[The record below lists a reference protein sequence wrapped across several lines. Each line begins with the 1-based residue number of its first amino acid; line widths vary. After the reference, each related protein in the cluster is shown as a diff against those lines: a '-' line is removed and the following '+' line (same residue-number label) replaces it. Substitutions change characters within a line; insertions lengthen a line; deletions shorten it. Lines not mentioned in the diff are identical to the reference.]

1 MAEAVRKKR
10 TRIKKKVQEKCPV
23 EDAKE
28 EDCKEDP
35 LMQELLDTYGDTPLP
50 VLKDEEDQ
58 NVEDERQET
67 EVKEESDLLVD
78 EKSVVKHVEKVVEVS
93 DTVETIFHDDDSLL
107 ADRGNLAEA
116 VKTDVVD
123 DSSAYRVHWEVAP
136 EEPSAPNFE
145 NLRQQ
150 LVQIEPYMEAQRQMK
165 ELMIEDATAKEY
177 SESAICPSAP
187 IIDGGDI
194 QYADVGASAPCL
206 AEDDAIAESEGMS
219 QYPSATAPLLSD
231 PVLSGATYSVDSQ
244 VRIEEESSHIKT
256 KITLSED
263 SVIKPMTDVQ
273 INALYQNN
281 ELEENE
287 KYIIKFLE
295 EERNVPQLEF
305 YELVLNYLRSRTSLI
320 SSQKEL
326 STILEEYRK
335 QMKNI
340 WVFEKRTGTEEGE
353 CEDGRLLT
361 VKHEYEVACFK
372 EEIVT
377 HVAKQLKQSREL
389 LSESYAL
396 HAYTSEMAK
405 LQVEN
410 HMQKILS
417 DCPEFM
423 QVPKNAKIKA
433 SGTNEYNPHMQPHI
447 KKLKMCISVLFAFQR
462 RGVKDQQFIRDTRQ
476 WLTDFVA
483 ILQRFATRSDHLF
496 LLNHILRCPA
506 GVGSWASAYIQ
517 IGGPWETDIIGR
529 VLGCWPLDHSLT
541 VLSTILSPVSSRED
555 FLHHLK
561 QSALPSGDP
570 CDENTGDERA
580 SDTVWVVVDSSGE
593 EEEDPTQLWAM
604 FTENDVVQLLNQVP
618 FKDIFQHM
626 LMIEDVDGSLQYDVS
641 RTSHHG
647 LMKLFACATVLI
659 NLFCKGLSTYSMMRY
674 RGATKRICRPTTAH
688 SRLLNQ
694 VPFKDIFQHMLMIE
708 DVDGSLQYD
717 VSRTS
722 HHGLM
727 KLFAC
732 ATVLINLFCK
742 GLSTYSM
749 MRYRGATKRICRL
762 LRHTVEYVT
771 DHWQNFLLLYQS
783 SPQQISDMNQ
793 ASTHWTSLQVE
804 YDQLF
809 EKAVHSIIS
818 SPRSGAWQFLAV
830 IPYRS
835 VSLSRLWKIV
845 YQIHVGWS
853 EESVQNSEKLSAEK
867 ASYSDWADLVSH
879 SDTRGQ
885 FHDRLMKIEENEA
898 LYLLTA
904 LANMAVERESTE
916 SHFVEVIVNN
926 IFEATFVNE
935 GTREA
940 LSRIGRD
947 LLSSVAS
954 NHPISVSYLL
964 TTTQE
969 KISSVGNMA
978 LYLFRA
984 LPLELWEPSPDDI
997 TCVSHWL
1004 LFTPVASVENQLAR
1018 IVLSKLNWGENTFGM
1033 QLFLPLELH
1042 RRVALTV
1049 LEAHLKVSREMR
1061 QGSLLTEGVKQVTSV
1076 MYAPSAEQVFCD
1088 WSWEIL
1094 TCLRLHQ
1101 LDQPEPWV
1109 HAVIA
1114 SPALMLKDIPDPTNS
1129 AIAQG
1134 SSLNA
1139 VKRGL
1144 MDKQPLALFSALL
1157 LTSWGHSIP
1166 EFCEHGIDCIHEL
1179 VMQGMYEAA
1188 IASMAHIMP
1197 LFFNQPEDIT
1207 THSKMMIA
1215 IQKCLTADQTYMTLA
1230 KSLVT
1235 SAFPGK
1241 ILSLFAAM
1249 IVHHIKNYSRYCLSS
1264 GMLAVRFWQQMLV
1277 GVPDWVHDSNVLFL
1291 LDTICQHAFIQP
1303 QCWQEAISGFSEI
1316 MKNSDYQHNGGSGLS
1331 GLLSWLTSGTAAP
1344 NSLLVRSSA
1353 PQFPWFTIAVLS
1365 LETQGELASGLW
1377 KNLLLELYA
1386 DPQTTLEVA
1395 LKKVSKELGLGQ
1407 VSSSLLSIYRWG
1419 QQVVDLPADHPAL
1432 PITMQMYFMLH
1443 LARVPPQPRQYECSS
1458 VINCFYQGFV
1468 NQSFLNKIK
1477 KKVTAALEHHEAV
1490 MAKESDE
1497 DEKDASHNVQ
1507 IAERVKLLR
1516 AMQSWLEESRL
1527 YDSGV
1532 YLPAL
1537 PPNLLPKKL
1546 MQVFQANWEPWPEA
1560 VDVDATEE
1568 AGRRLLRYPPQPP
1581 PPIPPM
1587 SPLHLPHI
1595 HDSTLTDQDALL
1607 YLVQRYTG
1615 LVVEHSQTVNLW
1627 CSELCALDCVY
1638 RELVPQLWSNA
1649 HTKTILTA
1657 ACTPPKVGRKQPEC
1671 SGHASIVMEFSE
1683 ARLNEGIKVRIGQNR
1698 EQHDVVLQRCQK
1710 PPPLQL
1716 CQAAVS
1722 LEAIITVLVNE
1733 FRRTDKN
1740 TNKQKWQFLLAN
1752 GRQLFYHIVQLT
1764 SDDTS
1769 FYPPAKQLISSC
1781 AGILG
1786 QEFVRGHPD
1795 CQESLVA
1802 QVLEWGGKLG
1812 GLLAPHFTPSVT
1824 PKHVFLMLY
1833 STLSPYAPSAPDH
1846 TFMLLSKFD
1855 IERWLAE
1862 SSPNSSDRSELIN
1875 TIAAAFMSL
1884 LPGPNPT
1891 LLMVLE
1897 LYRVHLRS
1905 LLSFKFPE
1913 HYTEVLNVMLQ
1924 ISASTQEDCGGVS
1937 SGLWYDLM
1945 NKISVGIT
1953 TFSPEMER
1961 NALNQAI
1968 KEYAQHQTILS
1979 QCMVEDT
1986 LKMLSSYFVKQR
1998 LEFGLYGLYPKYR
2011 LHTQP
2016 IATFLGLI
2024 SHAYIISAFHTKY
2037 GTPQEEM
2044 VREVWSG
2051 VDSLFAGWVTPL
2063 GGRDRQSFSPWLRH
2077 LTHDIRLLLP
2087 WAPSDTTSADAMVA
2101 MFAASVGF
2109 MHELLPAILT
2119 SVWLIGWVH
2128 KDTHVMCYTA
2138 SHSSA
2143 EDCGGVSSGL
2153 WYDLMN
2159 KISVGITTFSPE
2171 MERNALNQAIKE
2183 YAQHQTILSQCM
2195 VEDTLKMLS
2204 SYFVKQRLEF
2214 GLYGLY
2220 PKYRLHTQPIATFLG
2235 LISHAYIISAF
2246 HTKYG
2251 TPQEEMVREVW
2262 SGVDSLFA
2270 GWVTPLGGRDRQ
2282 SFSPWLRH
2290 LTHDIRL
2297 LLPWA
2302 PSDTTSAD
2310 AMVAMFAASVGFMHE
2325 LLPGSSVL
2333 SLTLEYY
2340 CTMFAAQEVKSHVL
2354 AVIHAHFSA
2363 LPWHHLH
2370 PSLQDTLIFTKVVEQ
2385 YLPECH
2391 NFIGGVLVQINWN
2404 KVVQSAMSPTSSS
2417 SSAAEVQG
2425 QGQEAPSAV
2434 KLHTCLL
2441 NLLVR
2446 ISMEPSVRQS
2456 SLLQTLLLEAESFSW
2471 WLVDS
2476 ESFQRVVNWWVMSCD
2491 PRIVLALPDRN
2502 PVDIAII
2509 QLLHR
2514 AAGYTP
2520 DTTSFHQ
2527 DTPAKRGLLVRA
2539 LVRLVTTAAARHKAL
2554 LSAKPQVFNSTILG
2568 LLTHM
2573 ENTLTATVPKE
2584 HQWGEGSILGTE
2596 LLAVVSGGASSTALQ
2611 ELSSEAVTSWLAT
2624 QPHPSP
2630 GLLLPLVASASRT
2643 ILHLNHRNPI
2653 LHAGLSALF
2662 SKGDW
2667 CGWEGEVTWE
2677 HMIGILSFPL
2687 TNPTAMLTL
2696 AAQEGHLLVV
2706 YAYARWRRQQVAV
2719 TTDSFL
2725 QLTTL
2730 FDLLEIVTPNETT
2743 ELELILLLSEILNL
2757 IVHLVKEKDNTSA
2770 LWQHC
2775 RNFISHLALWAE
2787 DRSTI
2792 GILAAIGL
2800 GRQSPLSLAIRLI
2813 CRALSTFL
2821 NLQMPKE
2828 GVFRTHPLHTHSD
2841 IDETQDS
2848 IKNDRCTLEQLRG
2861 LTANA
2866 TYAGV
2871 SHSLTKTIQFVE
2883 DPTHC
2888 ISDVTTLLAELVTDL
2903 IPHPLLH
2910 HLTTTAKNRAS
2921 GGPPQAAHSS
2931 QHFLPE
2937 AQMCPSVSSTSASA
2951 PPPDDE

>member
-10 TRIKKKVQEKCPV
+10 TRIKKKVQEKCLV

-50 VLKDEEDQ
+50 VLSDKEDQ
-58 NVEDERQET
+58 NEEDEGQED
-67 EVKEESDLLVD
+67 EAKEECDTLLD
-78 EKSVVKHVEKVVEVS
+78 GKSVVTPVEKVVVS
-93 DTVETIFHDDDSLL
+93 DDVETLLHDGDSLL
-107 ADRGNLAEA
+107 GDRGNLAEA
-116 VKTDVVD
+116 AKTDVVD
-123 DSSAYRVHWEVAP
+123 NSSACRVHWEIAN

-177 SESAICPSAP
+177 SENAPCPSAP
-187 IIDGGDI
+187 IIDGDLDDI
-194 QYADVGASAPCL
+194 QYTGVEASAPCL
-206 AEDDAIAESEGMS
+206 AEDEAITESEDMS

-231 PVLSGATYSVDSQ
+231 PVLSGATYSADSQ
-244 VRIEEESSHIKT
+244 VRVEEESSHIKT

-281 ELEENE
+281 ELEEND

-326 STILEEYRK
+326 STVLEEYRK

-361 VKHEYEVACFK
+361 VKHDYEVACFK

-433 SGTNEYNPHMQPHI
+433 SGIKEYKPHLQPHI

-476 WLTDFVA
+476 WLTDFIA
-483 ILQRFATRSDHLF
+483 ILHRFATCRDHLF
-496 LLNHILRCPA
+496 LLNHIMRCPA

-517 IGGPWETDIIGR
+517 IGGPWETDVIGR

-570 CDENTGDERA
+570 VDENSGDERP

-618 FKDIFQHM
+618 FKEIFQHM

-647 LMKLFACATVLI
+647 LMKLFAFATILI
-659 NLFCKGLSTYSMMRY
+659 NLFCKGLST
-674 RGATKRICRPTTAH
+674 
-688 SRLLNQ
+688 
-694 VPFKDIFQHMLMIE
+694 F
-708 DVDGSLQYD
+708 
-717 VSRTS
+717 
-722 HHGLM
+722 
-727 KLFAC
+727 
-732 ATVLINLFCK
+732 
-742 GLSTYSM
+742 SM

-793 ASTHWTSLQVE
+793 ASIHWTSLQVE

-853 EESVQNSEKLSAEK
+853 EESIENSEKLSAEK
-867 ASYSDWADLVSH
+867 ASYSDWAELVSH

-885 FHDRLMKIEENEA
+885 FHDRLVKIEENEA

-984 LPLELWEPSPDDI
+984 LPLELWEPSADDI

-1004 LFTPVASVENQLAR
+1004 LFTPVASIENQLAR
-1018 IVLSKLNWGENTFGM
+1018 IVLSKLNWGENAYGI
-1033 QLFLPLELH
+1033 QLFLPPELH

-1076 MYAPSAEQVFCD
+1076 MYAPSVEQVFCD

-1129 AIAQG
+1129 AITQG

-1188 IASMAHIMP
+1188 IAAMAHIMP

-1207 THSKMMIA
+1207 THSKMMTA
-1215 IQKCLTADQTYMTLA
+1215 VQKCLTADQTYMTLA

-1241 ILSLFAAM
+1241 VLSLFAAM

-1264 GMLAVRFWQQMLV
+1264 GLLAVRFWQQMLV

-1331 GLLSWLTSGTAAP
+1331 GLLSWLTSGTTAP

-1458 VINCFYQGFV
+1458 VINRFYQGFV

-1507 IAERVKLLR
+1507 VAERVKLLR

-1568 AGRRLLRYPPQPP
+1568 AGRRLLRVWDQYRKKASFSSTVGLSPSASPNRQGRQSNPDQRTVPRKTPTEAILKRLTTYESPQPP

-1595 HDSTLTDQDALL
+1595 HDSTLIDQDALL

-1683 ARLNEGIKVRIGQNR
+1683 ARLNEGIKVRIDQNR

-1786 QEFVRGHPD
+1786 QEFVRGHAD

-1812 GLLAPHFTPSVT
+1812 GLLAPHFTPYVT

-1905 LLSFKFPE
+1905 LLAFKFPE

-1979 QCMVEDT
+1979 PCMVEDT
-1986 LKMLSSYFVKQR
+1986 LKMLSNYFVKQR

-2037 GTPQEEM
+2037 GTPQEEI

-2051 VDSLFAGWVTPL
+2051 VDSLWAGWVTPL

-2087 WAPSDTTSADAMVA
+2087 WAPSDTSSADAMVA
-2101 MFAASVGF
+2101 MFAAS
-2109 MHELLPAILT
+2109 I
-2119 SVWLIGWVH
+2119 
-2128 KDTHVMCYTA
+2128 
-2138 SHSSA
+2138 
-2143 EDCGGVSSGL
+2143 
-2153 WYDLMN
+2153 
-2159 KISVGITTFSPE
+2159 
-2171 MERNALNQAIKE
+2171 
-2183 YAQHQTILSQCM
+2183 
-2195 VEDTLKMLS
+2195 
-2204 SYFVKQRLEF
+2204 
-2214 GLYGLY
+2214 
-2220 PKYRLHTQPIATFLG
+2220 
-2235 LISHAYIISAF
+2235 
-2246 HTKYG
+2246 
-2251 TPQEEMVREVW
+2251 
-2262 SGVDSLFA
+2262 
-2270 GWVTPLGGRDRQ
+2270 
-2282 SFSPWLRH
+2282 
-2290 LTHDIRL
+2290 
-2297 LLPWA
+2297 
-2302 PSDTTSAD
+2302 
-2310 AMVAMFAASVGFMHE
+2310 GFMHE

-2417 SSAAEVQG
+2417 TAEAQG

-2502 PVDIAII
+2502 PVDVAII

-2554 LSAKPQVFNSTILG
+2554 LAAKPQVFNATILG

-2573 ENTLTATVPKE
+2573 EDTLTATVPKE

-2611 ELSSEAVTSWLAT
+2611 ELSSAAVTSWLVT

-2677 HMIGILSFPL
+2677 HLTGILSFPL

-2787 DRSTI
+2787 DRSTT

-2871 SHSLTKTIQFVE
+2871 SHSLAKAIQFVE

-2888 ISDVTTLLAELVTDL
+2888 ISDVTTLLSELVTDL
-2903 IPHPLLH
+2903 IPNPLLH
-2910 HLTTTAKNRAS
+2910 HLTSTAKNRAT
-2921 GGPPQAAHSS
+2921 GGPPQATPSS
-2931 QHFLPE
+2931 QHFPPE
-2937 AQMCPSVSSTSASA
+2937 SQMCLSVSSTSASA
-2951 PPPDDE
+2951 PPPPPDD

>member
-10 TRIKKKVQEKCPV
+10 TRIKKKVLEKCPV

-35 LMQELLDTYGDTPLP
+35 SMQELLDTYGDTPLP
-50 VLKDEEDQ
+50 VLNHEEDQ
-58 NVEDERQET
+58 IVEDERQEM
-67 EVKEESDLLVD
+67 EVKEESDLLLD
-78 EKSVVKHVEKVVEVS
+78 EKSVVKPVEKVVETS
-93 DTVETIFHDDDSLL
+93 EFAENIFHGDDSLL

-123 DSSAYRVHWEVAP
+123 NSSAYRVHWEVAP
-136 EEPSAPNFE
+136 GELSAPNFE

-177 SESAICPSAP
+177 SESAPCPSAP

-194 QYADVGASAPCL
+194 QYTDVEASAPCL
-206 AEDDAIAESEGMS
+206 AEDDAIAESEDMS

-231 PVLSGATYSVDSQ
+231 PVLSGATYPVDSQ

-340 WVFEKRTGTEEGE
+340 WVFEKKTGTEEGE

-361 VKHEYEVACFK
+361 VRHEYEVACFK

-410 HMQKILS
+410 HMQKVLS

-433 SGTNEYNPHMQPHI
+433 SGTNEYNLHLQPHI

-496 LLNHILRCPA
+496 LLNHIVRCPA

-570 CDENTGDERA
+570 GDENTGDERA

-674 RGATKRICRPTTAH
+674 RGATKRICR
-688 SRLLNQ
+688 
-694 VPFKDIFQHMLMIE
+694 
-708 DVDGSLQYD
+708 
-717 VSRTS
+717 
-722 HHGLM
+722 
-727 KLFAC
+727 
-732 ATVLINLFCK
+732 
-742 GLSTYSM
+742 
-749 MRYRGATKRICRL
+749 L

-783 SPQQISDMNQ
+783 SPQQISDINQ

-835 VSLSRLWKIV
+835 VSLLRLWKIV

-853 EESVQNSEKLSAEK
+853 EESVQNSEKLSAEN

-947 LLSSVAS
+947 LLSTVAS

-1291 LDTICQHAFIQP
+1291 LDTICQHAFVQP

-1331 GLLSWLTSGTAAP
+1331 GLLSWLTSGTTAP

-1386 DPQTTLEVA
+1386 DPQTSLEVA
-1395 LKKVSKELGLGQ
+1395 LKKISKELGLGQ

-1458 VINCFYQGFV
+1458 VINRFYQGFV

-1507 IAERVKLLR
+1507 ISERVKLLR

-1568 AGRRLLRYPPQPP
+1568 AGRQLLRVWDQYRKKASFSSTVGLSPSASPNRQGRQSNSDQRTAPRKTPTETILKRLTTYEPPQPP

-1657 ACTPPKVGRKQPEC
+1657 TCTPPKVGRKQPEC

-1698 EQHDVVLQRCQK
+1698 EQHHVVLQRCQK

-1786 QEFVRGHPD
+1786 QEFVRGHAD

-1855 IERWLAE
+1855 IERWLTE

-1945 NKISVGIT
+1945 NKISVGII

-1979 QCMVEDT
+1979 QSMVEDT
-1986 LKMLSSYFVKQR
+1986 LRMLSSYFVKQR

-2016 IATFLGLI
+2016 IATFLGMI
-2024 SHAYIISAFHTKY
+2024 SHAYIISAFH
-2037 GTPQEEM
+2037 
-2044 VREVWSG
+2044 
-2051 VDSLFAGWVTPL
+2051 
-2063 GGRDRQSFSPWLRH
+2063 
-2077 LTHDIRLLLP
+2077 I
-2087 WAPSDTTSADAMVA
+2087 
-2101 MFAASVGF
+2101 
-2109 MHELLPAILT
+2109 
-2119 SVWLIGWVH
+2119 
-2128 KDTHVMCYTA
+2128 
-2138 SHSSA
+2138 
-2143 EDCGGVSSGL
+2143 
-2153 WYDLMN
+2153 
-2159 KISVGITTFSPE
+2159 
-2171 MERNALNQAIKE
+2171 
-2183 YAQHQTILSQCM
+2183 
-2195 VEDTLKMLS
+2195 
-2204 SYFVKQRLEF
+2204 
-2214 GLYGLY
+2214 
-2220 PKYRLHTQPIATFLG
+2220 
-2235 LISHAYIISAF
+2235 
-2246 HTKYG
+2246 KYG

-2417 SSAAEVQG
+2417 SSTAEVQG

-2502 PVDIAII
+2502 PVDVAII

-2573 ENTLTATVPKE
+2573 EDTLTATVPKE

-2643 ILHLNHRNPI
+2643 ILQLNHRNPI

-2677 HMIGILSFPL
+2677 HTIGILSFPL

-2757 IVHLVKEKDNTSA
+2757 IVHLVKEKDSTSA

-2787 DRSTI
+2787 DRSTT

-2888 ISDVTTLLAELVTDL
+2888 ISDVTTLLSELVTDL
-2903 IPHPLLH
+2903 ILHPLLY
-2910 HLTTTAKNRAS
+2910 HLTTTAKNRAT

-2931 QHFLPE
+2931 QHFPLE
-2937 AQMCPSVSSTSASA
+2937 ARMCPSVSSTSASA
-2951 PPPDDE
+2951 PPPPPDDE